1 MKKLIIALFCLC
13 LTPWTFAA
21 NSALEQVAQK
31 VEALRLAMINADAK
45 ALTSLSSPQLSY
57 GHSGGHVETQAEFVD
72 KIVSG
77 RSDFVEIALNN
88 QSISVAGDV
97 ALVRHDLDAK
107 TNDAG
112 KGPGEVHLGVLLVW
126 QKQKGEWKLLARQ
139 AFKYH

>member
-1 MKKLIIALFCLC
+1 MKKLLVALFCLG
-13 LTPWTFAA
+13 LSQVSLAGSAA
-21 NSALEQVAQK
+21 LDQVAQK
-31 VEALRLAMINADAK
+31 VEALRVAMVNADAK
-45 ALTSLSSPQLSY
+45 ALTALSSPQLSY
-57 GHSGGHVETQAEFVD
+57 GHSGGQVESQAEFVE

-77 RSDFVEIALNN
+77 KSDFVEIALNN
-88 QSISVAGDV
+88 QTISVSGNV

-112 KGPGEVHLGVLLVW
+112 KGPGDVHLGVLLVW

>member
-1 MKKLIIALFCLC
+1 MKKLLVALFCLG
-13 LTPWTFAA
+13 LSQVSLAGSAA
-21 NSALEQVAQK
+21 LDQVAQK
-31 VEALRLAMINADAK
+31 VEALRVAMVNADAK
-45 ALTSLSSPQLSY
+45 ALTALSSPQLSY
-57 GHSGGHVETQAEFVD
+57 GHSGGHVESQAEFVE

-77 RSDFVEIALNN
+77 KSDFVEIALNN
-88 QSISVAGDV
+88 QTISVSGNV